1 MTKVPTFF
9 FSHARQDRETPGKYL
24 TCFFHDLEMRLA
36 QWIGVSLKETRLGT
50 IDLRISQG
58 ADWDEALSR
67 GLAND
72 KVFVAIL
79 TPLYFNRN
87 NCGKELGVFLL
98 RSPGLGIDGNGALT
112 GVRNLVPIRWMPEN
126 AYTANT
132 TTGSLIPPI
141 LRRIEDTPADEGD
154 DPERTKAIEK
164 YRRKGMAR
172 CVTSQPEYD
181 ELLNLFAELIRDIDN
196 LPSASSVS
204 FATAIDAFNHD
215 WKGFLASAGALGTLP
230 AGPPLSVAAVMPRP
244 LASVVVFYVTRRAFA
259 PDPNPVDFADSLIA
273 EASPDSFVSR
283 DALFD
288 ALLADVRAAGIA
300 EGITVFHAAVNP
312 LVPITP
318 ERLLNYLIHLSEL
331 RVLTALVVDSAIW
344 PAAVTDPGQTAIEEI
359 VRSPNWTGPV
369 MLFGGNVHCV
379 DMESLATMR
388 SLPARLVA
396 LPEES
401 GERIAVLR
409 RAFIDT
415 RGLLLRM
422 KVESAPNEEKVPILK
437 AASTKRA

>member
-98 RSPGLGIDGNGALT
+98 RSLGLGIDGNGALT

-141 LRRIEDTPADEGD
+141 LRR
-154 DPERTKAIEK
+154 
-164 YRRKGMAR
+164 
-172 CVTSQPEYD
+172 
-181 ELLNLFAELIRDIDN
+181 
-196 LPSASSVS
+196 
-204 FATAIDAFNHD
+204 
-215 WKGFLASAGALGTLP
+215 
-230 AGPPLSVAAVMPRP
+230 
-244 LASVVVFYVTRRAFA
+244 
-259 PDPNPVDFADSLIA
+259 
-273 EASPDSFVSR
+273 
-283 DALFD
+283 
-288 ALLADVRAAGIA
+288 
-300 EGITVFHAAVNP
+300 
-312 LVPITP
+312 
-318 ERLLNYLIHLSEL
+318 
-331 RVLTALVVDSAIW
+331 
-344 PAAVTDPGQTAIEEI
+344 
-359 VRSPNWTGPV
+359 
-369 MLFGGNVHCV
+369 
-379 DMESLATMR
+379 
-388 SLPARLVA
+388 
-396 LPEES
+396 
-401 GERIAVLR
+401 
-409 RAFIDT
+409 
-415 RGLLLRM
+415 
-422 KVESAPNEEKVPILK
+422 
-437 AASTKRA
+437 